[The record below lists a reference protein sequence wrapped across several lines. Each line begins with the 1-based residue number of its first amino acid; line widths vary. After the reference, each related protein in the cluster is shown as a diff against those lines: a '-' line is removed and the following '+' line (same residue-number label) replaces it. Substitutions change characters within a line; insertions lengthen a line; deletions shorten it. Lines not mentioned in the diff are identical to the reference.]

1 MTAHAG
7 SLPAILLLQQRRD
20 NPPARRPKWI
30 RTLTRFGGLAWGSR
44 EGDPTWG
51 HPYGRAPLGIMPPHW
66 IILRKN
72 SSKRYFWD
80 NRKTKLNKIDG
91 YYILVPGVVRG
102 LSEATLQPSLHSIL
116 PGRSRLAILQWT
128 IETWIRPSCV
138 RRLLLY
144 SWCSPLVGPSSIH
157 KWFMWIRLISL
168 KKAPIAQVGPTGL
181 TSSSSSSSF
190 LLAALHET
198 SGTHDLWRVEGI
210 VVIMIIILF

>member
-1 MTAHAG
+1 VPYRYYSSVRAPSYIHHYIQQLHTETISVIYLIHGTTFIISLLCCYYLTVIMTAHAG

-20 NPPARRPKWI
+20 NPPAHRPNSPP
-30 RTLTRFGGLAWGSR
+30 FGLGALLGIQGG
-44 EGDPTWG
+44 GDPTWG

-116 PGRSRLAILQWT
+116 PGRSRLAILQ
-128 IETWIRPSCV
+128 
-138 RRLLLY
+138 
-144 SWCSPLVGPSSIH
+144 
-157 KWFMWIRLISL
+157 
-168 KKAPIAQVGPTGL
+168 
-181 TSSSSSSSF
+181 
-190 LLAALHET
+190 
-198 SGTHDLWRVEGI
+198 
-210 VVIMIIILF
+210 

>member
-1 MTAHAG
+1 M
-7 SLPAILLLQQRRD
+7 LLLSDGD
-20 NPPARRPKWI
+20 NDGTCRLVAGYITSSIFEIVNNGEIILRPADQSEFAP
-30 RTLTRFGGLAWGSR
+30 LLGLGALLGIQKRST

-116 PGRSRLAILQWT
+116 PGRSRLAILQ
-128 IETWIRPSCV
+128 
-138 RRLLLY
+138 
-144 SWCSPLVGPSSIH
+144 
-157 KWFMWIRLISL
+157 
-168 KKAPIAQVGPTGL
+168 
-181 TSSSSSSSF
+181 
-190 LLAALHET
+190 
-198 SGTHDLWRVEGI
+198 
-210 VVIMIIILF
+210 